1 MNSVYEDEDLIYI
14 DSAIDSDYSYKLMD
28 RLKESIDW
36 TQDEIFMFGRKV
48 KIPRLSSWYGD
59 SDANYSY
66 SGLQLTPN
74 KWTEELIEIK
84 TIAENQSKQIYN
96 SVLLNFY
103 RDGNDSM
110 GWHSDDE
117 KELGVNPVIASVS
130 LGGERR
136 FLIRERKDHK
146 TKREITLKNGSL
158 LIMKSGFQS
167 KYQHSIPKT
176 RKKVGERINLT
187 FRKIV

>member
-1 MNSVYEDEDLIYI
+1 MNSVYEDENLIYEE
-14 DSAIDSDYSYKLMD
+14 SAIDSDYSYQLMD
-28 RLKESIDW
+28 RLKESINW

-59 SDANYSY
+59 PDANYSY

-84 TIAENQSKQIYN
+84 TIAENKSKQIYN

-117 KELGVNPVIASVS
+117 KELGVNPAIASVS

-146 TKREITLKNGSL
+146 NKREITLKNGSL

-167 KYQHSIPKT
+167 RYQHSIPKT
-176 RKKVGERINLT
+176 KKKVGERINLT

>member
-1 MNSVYEDEDLIYI
+1 
-14 DSAIDSDYSYKLMD
+14 
-28 RLKESIDW
+28 
-36 TQDEIFMFGRKV
+36 
-48 KIPRLSSWYGD
+48 
-59 SDANYSY
+59 
-66 SGLQLTPN
+66 
-74 KWTEELIEIK
+74 
-84 TIAENQSKQIYN
+84 
-96 SVLLNFY
+96 
-103 RDGNDSM
+103 M

-130 LGGERR
+130 LGGERK

-146 TKREITLKNGSL
+146 NKREIILKNGSL

-176 RKKVGERINLT
+176 KKKVRERINLT